1 MVRRVETDENCPT
14 LFGRVSRSAVARSS
28 LAVIAAFGAGHAR
41 AQAPGGG
48 DERRMDIGV
57 GVHGYYDSDAVRGQ
71 NILNARPDA
80 QREDFVT
87 EPNITADIVS
97 PIGRQSVFLNGSLG
111 YRLYSH
117 NSFLNRENIHVS
129 GGFRVQPV
137 RGCVATLS
145 GNYVQQQSELYDILD
160 GFDPR
165 NVEKIGG
172 VGADVSCQAA
182 GGLTPSLSYRRT
194 RAKNSSIVRQANEYV
209 SDNYT
214 ASLGYSRPN
223 LGTISLYASYNDAR
237 YPKRRF
243 LLPGLPADGTQVYS
257 GGISY
262 QRAIGTRLTGSVSA
276 GYTKVDPRLPGVKD
290 FKGANWDAA
299 LTYDSRNRIKANLAF
314 SRSVEQSNL
323 IGDSYGVN
331 TGFHLTTEYAFSDR
345 IRLTAGGSYVR
356 RRFEQSPLYQLP
368 NFNSRD
374 RTVTVYSKLAV
385 GNVGPVAIVFE
396 AAREHRKSV
405 VPVYNYGST
414 RFGVS
419 ATYRFGRLGL

>member
-1 MVRRVETDENCPT
+1 MIRRVEIDENCPT
-14 LFGRVSRSAVARSS
+14 LFGRLSRSAAVRSG
-28 LAVIAAFGAGHAR
+28 LAAVAAFGAGHAR
-41 AQAPGGG
+41 AQALGGG
-48 DERRMDIGV
+48 DEQRMDIGI
-57 GVHGYYDSDAVRGQ
+57 GVHGYYDSDSVRGQ
-71 NILNARPDA
+71 NVLNARPDA
-80 QREDFVT
+80 QRQDFIT
-87 EPNITADIVS
+87 EPNITEDIVA

-111 YRLYSH
+111 YRLYTH

-129 GGFRVQPV
+129 GGFRVQPL
-137 RGCVATLS
+137 RGCSATIT
-145 GNYVQQQSELYDILD
+145 GNYVQQQSELYDIID

-172 VGADVSCQAA
+172 AGADISCQSAS
-182 GGLTPSLSYRRT
+182 GLTPGLSYRRT
-194 RAKNSSIVRQANEYV
+194 RATNSSIIRKANEYV

-237 YPKRRF
+237 YPRRRF
-243 LLPGLPADGTQVYS
+243 FMPGFPADGTQVYS
-257 GGISY
+257 GGLSY
-262 QRAIGTRLTGSVSA
+262 ERAIGTRLTGSVSV
-276 GYTKVDPRLPGVKD
+276 GYTTVNPRLPGVKD

-299 LTYDSRNRIKANLAF
+299 LAYDSRNRIRANLSF

-323 IGDSYGVN
+323 LGDSYGVR
-331 TGFHLTTEYAFSDR
+331 TGLNLTGEYAFSDR
-345 IRLTAGGSYVR
+345 IRLTAGGAYVR
-356 RRFEQSPLYQLP
+356 RRSEQSPLYQLP

-374 RTVTVYSKLAV
+374 RTVSVYSKLAV

-419 ATYRFGRLGL
+419 ATYRFGR